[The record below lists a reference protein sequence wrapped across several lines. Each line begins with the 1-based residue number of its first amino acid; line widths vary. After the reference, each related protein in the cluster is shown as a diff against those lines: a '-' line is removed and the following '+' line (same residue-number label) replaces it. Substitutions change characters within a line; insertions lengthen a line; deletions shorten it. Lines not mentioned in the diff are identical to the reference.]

1 MWVMSCSGH
10 SSIHLAFSRFAGSPF
25 WCFIEAAACAS
36 FFDRVAVAW
45 CVSYYVNRD
54 TLFCYHK
61 ASELF
66 LHRIMALYVA
76 SHYKNTPND
85 LQLLSDAPAHHVFVL
100 VPPVTSAQ
108 TSLPDVLC
116 VLQVCMEGEIARASV
131 MKSLSR
137 GKRASGDLIPWTLS
151 QQVIGCGGGAG
162 TKCRMSSLL
171 PVFALWQCRLGN
183 QVFWF
188 PLSKRI

>member
-1 MWVMSCSGH
+1 MA
-10 SSIHLAFSRFAGSPF
+10 LFSL
-25 WCFIEAAACAS
+25 
-36 FFDRVAVAW
+36 FFDLVAVAW
-45 CVSYYVNRD
+45 HASYYVNRD

-100 VPPVTSAQ
+100 VPPVTSTQ
-108 TSLPDVLC
+108 TTLPDVLC

-151 QQVIGCGGGAG
+151 QQVIGRGGWGGG
-162 TKCRMSSLL
+162 RSQ
-171 PVFALWQCRLGN
+171 V
-183 QVFWF
+183 QVFLNSAIKTDTDF
-188 PLSKRI
+188 EFKF